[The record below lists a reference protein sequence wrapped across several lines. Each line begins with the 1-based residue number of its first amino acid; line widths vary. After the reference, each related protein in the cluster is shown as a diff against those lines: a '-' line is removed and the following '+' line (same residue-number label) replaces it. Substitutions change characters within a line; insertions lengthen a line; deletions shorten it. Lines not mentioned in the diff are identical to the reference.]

1 MFDIVGV
8 RFNRNGCIRFFT
20 SGGCDIA
27 VGDRVLVDT
36 DEGQLEACVV
46 IAPGQILHSDL
57 RSNQSVRSKMFPPS
71 SLCAGIQ
78 LNHHTVMDP

>member
-57 RSNQSVRSKMFPPS
+57 RDSMIPVSKR
-71 SLCAGIQ
+71 
-78 LNHHTVMDP
+78 D